1 MSSQVEK
8 FKIGLFVVA
17 SILLAVTII
26 IWLGYVRYLEDS
38 KTVVAY
44 FSESVQGLEADSP
57 VKFKGVRVGRVK
69 AIRMAPDGLHIEV
82 LMSLDRKFK
91 LSEDLGVKLN
101 LLGLTGLKYLEM
113 DTFRPDQTR
122 DAIALNFDSGYDVI
136 PTYPSD
142 IKEFGS
148 TLENIFQRSK
158 AVDIET
164 ISRHALRIGARLDK
178 ILADPKLDTVGSDTA
193 DAVRDLKESAKRIND
208 EIGRAQFAR
217 HLNRT
222 FEKTTELLQESTETV
237 RSADRMI
244 RRTDNN
250 LNRLSQKLDRSADNL
265 VDFTRMI
272 RQKPSSVFMPS
283 WNIFGS
289 DEKPGEKK

>member
-1 MSSQVEK
+1 MSSQVEN
-8 FKIGLFVVA
+8 FKIGLFVVT
-17 SILLAVTII
+17 SILLAVAIG
-26 IWLGYVRYLEDS
+26 IWLGYSRFFEDS

-44 FSESVQGLEADSP
+44 FVESVQGLETDSP
-57 VKFKGVRVGRVK
+57 VKFKGVPVGRVR
-69 AIRMAPDGLHIEV
+69 AIRMGPDGRHIEV
-82 LMSLDRKFK
+82 LMGLDRNFK
-91 LSEDLGVKLN
+91 LSEDLGVKMN

-113 DTFRPDQTR
+113 DTFRPDQQK
-122 DAIALNFDSGYDVI
+122 DAIVLSSESRYPVL

-148 TLENIFQRSK
+148 ALENIFQRSK

-164 ISRHALRIGARLDK
+164 ISRHLLRVTARLDK
-178 ILADPKLDTVGSDTA
+178 ILADPKLDNAGSDVA
-193 DAVRDLKESAKRIND
+193 DAVKEIKESAKRIND
-208 EIGRAQFAR
+208 EVSRAQFAR
-217 HLNRT
+217 NVNKT
-222 FEKTTELLQESTETV
+222 FEKTSELLQEGAETV

-265 VDFTRMI
+265 ADFTRII
-272 RQKPSSVFMPS
+272 RQKPSSVFLP
-283 WNIFGS
+283 WGGLFGS

>member
-1 MSSQVEK
+1 MSSQVEN

-17 SILLAVTII
+17 SILLAVAIV
-26 IWLGYVRYLEDS
+26 IWLGYSRFFEDS

-44 FSESVQGLEADSP
+44 FSESVQGLETDSP
-57 VKFKGVRVGRVK
+57 VKFKGVPVGRVR

-82 LMSLDRKFK
+82 MMALDRNFK
-91 LSEDLGVKLN
+91 LSDDLGVKMN

-113 DTFRPDQTR
+113 DTFKPDQQK
-122 DAIALNFDSGYDVI
+122 DAIALSFESRYPAI

-148 TLENIFQRSK
+148 ALENIFQRSK

-164 ISRHALRIGARLDK
+164 ISRHLLRVTARLDK
-178 ILADPKLDTVGSDTA
+178 ILADPKLDNTGSDLA
-193 DAVRDLKESAKRIND
+193 DAVKEVRESAKRINE
-208 EIGRAQFAR
+208 EIYRAQFAK
-217 HLNRT
+217 NMNKT
-222 FEKTTELLQESTETV
+222 FERTSELLQEGTETV

-250 LNRLSQKLDRSADNL
+250 LNRLSQKLDKSADNL
-265 VDFTRMI
+265 TDFTRII
-272 RQKPSSVFMPS
+272 RQKPSSVFLP
-283 WNIFGS
+283 WGGLFGS